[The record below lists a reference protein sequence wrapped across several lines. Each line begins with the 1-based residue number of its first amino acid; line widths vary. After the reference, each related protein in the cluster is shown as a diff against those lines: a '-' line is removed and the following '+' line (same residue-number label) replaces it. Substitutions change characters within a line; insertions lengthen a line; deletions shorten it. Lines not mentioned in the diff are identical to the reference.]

1 MKRTTL
7 TLILDEILDESSKIK
22 RLKNRLAKATKN
34 DQKDELLGEI
44 NAAVFHLK
52 THCTLLDKDLS
63 EIRSWVELEKK

>member
-1 MKRTTL
+1 MKKSTL

-34 DQKDELLGEI
+34 DKKDELLGEL

-52 THCTLLDKDLS
+52 THCDLLDKDLKEVS
-63 EIRSWVELEKK
+63 SYKELEKK